1 MNEYIFS
8 RKGET
13 MPFESVIITGA
24 SCAGKST
31 IAQKLCNEV
40 GICFEQVKAI
50 TTRDR
55 RQDDLNYEYVSNEE
69 FDQLLAGQ
77 NLLVNSTYRG
87 KKYGIKKE
95 EYNKLLRQNKI
106 PLLIITPVSAA
117 ELLAENQEKYMS
129 IFLDSQDDILLD
141 RLIERS
147 SNTPDK
153 KTKKSFFE

>member
-8 RKGET
+8 RKGEI
-13 MPFESVIITGA
+13 MPFESVIITGT

-69 FDQLLAGQ
+69 FDQLLADQ

-87 KKYGIKKE
+87 KK
-95 EYNKLLRQNKI
+95 
-106 PLLIITPVSAA
+106 
-117 ELLAENQEKYMS
+117 
-129 IFLDSQDDILLD
+129 
-141 RLIERS
+141 
-147 SNTPDK
+147 
-153 KTKKSFFE
+153 